1 MRKTPENAAAENA
14 AIWATAKRLGEFSYH
29 SLSAEARITVER
41 STALVR
47 GWQRTR
53 LAVFDRVGERGR
65 KIFRL
70 RPDAEQI
77 DLPANLI
84 VQPSVESA
92 DENMWRSAR
101 MLTSFGPLDLAFH
114 STTPSV
120 TVTEDMAMRFC
131 QMLLKGGYLKVV
143 RKAVVKRSR
152 GSLIRTPAVYRLVK
166 NNGPIP
172 PIERRVTVVFDANI
186 GEYTYVAG
194 MTA

>member
-1 MRKTPENAAAENA
+1 MRRPSAHTAAQNA
-14 AIWATAKRLGEFSYH
+14 AIWATAKRLGAFSYY
-29 SLSAEARITVER
+29 SLSAEAHIGIDR

-47 GWQRTR
+47 GWQKTR
-53 LAVFDRVGERGR
+53 LVVFDHVGERGR

-70 RPDAEQI
+70 RPEAQQI

-84 VQPSVESA
+84 VQPSVERA

-143 RKAVVKRSR
+143 RKAVVKRTR
-152 GSLIRTPAVYRLVK
+152 GSLIRTPAIYRLVR
-166 NNGPIP
+166 NSGPIP
-172 PIERRVTVVFDANI
+172 PIERRATVVFDANL
-186 GEYTYVAG
+186 GEYTFIAG
-194 MTA
+194 VTA